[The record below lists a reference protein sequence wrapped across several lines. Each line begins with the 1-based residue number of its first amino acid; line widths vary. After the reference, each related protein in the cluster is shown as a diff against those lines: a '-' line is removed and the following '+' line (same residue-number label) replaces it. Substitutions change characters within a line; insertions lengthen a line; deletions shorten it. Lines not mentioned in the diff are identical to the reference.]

1 MLNKRERRE
10 KNCMMSDL
18 SSCQLFSASSLG
30 QTHLIASHRA
40 ASQNSW
46 EDPKIPANRSLSSI
60 HEKSFQYVKLQYVK
74 TWGGNLIR
82 MKRRWVHMSLERR
95 QTTGIMFGIYSSLRD
110 SGGYGGI
117 YTSKQW
123 FSCCAEVEQISQTAF
138 SYTPRLLASRWNFA
152 VWKYSIFT
160 LLKCTLLQK
169 FWARFY
175 FWKEI
180 NTFQQ
185 LNVIL
190 IKGECQDI

>member
-40 ASQNSW
+40 ASQNPW
-46 EDPKIPANRSLSSI
+46 EDPKITANQSLSSR

-74 TWGGNLIR
+74 TWGGKLIR
-82 MKRRWVHMSLERR
+82 MKRWWVHMSLARR
-95 QTTGIMFGIYSSLRD
+95 QTTGIMFGIYSSLQD

-123 FSCCAEVEQISQTAF
+123 FSCCAEVEHISQIAF
-138 SYTPRLLASRWNFA
+138 SYTHITAFACIKIKLCHVKILNFHFIKMYITSKI
-152 VWKYSIFT
+152 WG
-160 LLKCTLLQK
+160 Q
-169 FWARFY
+169 
-175 FWKEI
+175 
-180 NTFQQ
+180 
-185 LNVIL
+185 IL
-190 IKGECQDI
+190 FLERN

>member
-1 MLNKRERRE
+1 MLNKRERGE

-46 EDPKIPANRSLSSI
+46 EDPKIPANWSLSSI
-60 HEKSFQYVKLQYVK
+60 HENSFQYVK
-74 TWGGNLIR
+74 TWGGKLIR
-82 MKRRWVHMSLERR
+82 MKRRWVHMSLVRR

-123 FSCCAEVEQISQTAF
+123 FSCCAEVEHVSQIAF
-138 SYTPRLLASRWNFA
+138 SYTHHRICLHETLPCENTQFLL
-152 VWKYSIFT
+152 YSNVHYFKNLGPDFIFGKKLILFSNET
-160 LLKCTLLQK
+160 LYWSKVK
-169 FWARFY
+169 VF
-175 FWKEI
+175 
-180 NTFQQ
+180 
-185 LNVIL
+185 V
-190 IKGECQDI
+190 